1 MFQKPEYPDYDDEED
16 RKFPMKKVIIGAV
29 AVAAVLTIAT
39 SIVVV
44 PTGYTG
50 VVTTMGRI
58 EDNTM
63 RSGTVS
69 LKIPF
74 VQSVYKINNKQ
85 QNATISDQIWGETK
99 DKTPVYAQ
107 DVVVTFQILPDK
119 AAYLYSTVSDMNS
132 IFTGSLVSSAI
143 KDAMVTFEP
152 SEATIRSNI
161 EPVVRDNLNKLL
173 ADRYGE
179 DAVYVNQVTIGSMDF
194 QDAYNDAIQKKSIAQ
209 QTKAAQEIENETA
222 IKKAEADK
230 QVAITK
236 AEAAAE
242 TKKIEAEAEAE
253 ANKKLADSISDTLVE
268 YQRVQKWNGELPTVT
283 GGNAIVDIGTVDS
296 LASED

>member
-1 MFQKPEYPDYDDEED
+1 MFRRSEYNEDEE
-16 RKFPMKKVIIGAV
+16 RSFPVKKVVIGAI
-29 AVAAVLTIAT
+29 AVVLGMTIARQ
-39 SIVVV
+39 VVV
-44 PTGYTG
+44 IPTGYTG
-50 VVTTMGRI
+50 VVTTMGRV
-58 EDNTM
+58 EENTM
-63 RSGTVS
+63 KSGTVN
-69 LKIPF
+69 LKTPF
-74 VQSVYKINNKQ
+74 IQSVHKINNKQ
-85 QNATISDQIWGETK
+85 QNANMNDQVWGETK

-107 DVVVTFQILPDK
+107 DIVVTFQILPDK

-132 IFTGSLVSSAI
+132 IFTGSLISSAI

-152 SEATIRSNI
+152 SEVTIRSNV
-161 EPVVRDNLNKLL
+161 EPVVRDNLNRLL
-173 ADRYGE
+173 ADRYGD

-230 QVAITK
+230 QVAITN

-253 ANKKLADSISDTLVE
+253 ANKKLANSISDVLVE
-268 YQRVQKWNGELPTVT
+268 YQKVQKWNGKLPTVT
-283 GGNAIVDIGTVDS
+283 GGSAIIDIGTADS
-296 LASED
+296 SDISN